1 MYQIFM
7 NSDRSRD
14 ADSDRTLTRRR
25 LLAGTAAA
33 GTAALTPAFAETAAA
48 QSDDPTENKTP
59 PAAIQN
65 TAPTFGNSDYVGL
78 FIQIS
83 GFNRDA
89 DRQGVGSCEFVQSE
103 DSVTGYDAEII
114 DTYNDD
120 HQSES
125 IVMFAVTQAP
135 IQPGKLYVINGQSS
149 CSGGYVNV
157 QLEEVGSSSIET
169 PGSGGSGGSGSA
181 IPGFGFLAGALGLG
195 AAGAAAAR
203 SDD

>member
-1 MYQIFM
+1 MYPIFM
-7 NSDRSRD
+7 DSDCSRD
-14 ADSDRTLTRRR
+14 ADSDRTLSRRR

-89 DRQGVGSCEFVQSE
+89 DHQGVGSCEFVQSE

-114 DTYNDD
+114 DTYNED

-135 IQPGKLYVINGQSS
+135 IQPGKLYVIGKQSS
-149 CSGGYVNV
+149 CGGGGYVNV

-169 PGSGGSGGSGSA
+169 PGSGGSGSA